1 MDDNK
6 MGFVDYFWAGA
17 LFIMAMLLASC
28 SPILNEEEDVICYE
42 LYQPVC
48 AGGELFSNDCY
59 AMKAGYDNDELTPAM
74 CIDYE
79 PGYTGP
85 MEPCPFCPEDS

>member
-6 MGFVDYFWAGA
+6 MGFVDYLWAGA

-28 SPILNEEEDVICYE
+28 EPKTEEMIVCAEI
-42 LYQPVC
+42 YQPIC
-48 AGGELFSNDCY
+48 ADGKLFPNACY
-59 AMKAGYDNDELTPAM
+59 AERDGYDNSELTPAM

-79 PGYTGP
+79 PGYTGE
-85 MEPCPFCPEDS
+85 MKPCPFCPTDD